1 METTFNE
8 IRAREIINIFDGK
21 RLGRA
26 QDIVFEKE
34 TGQVSGIVVPGVSKF
49 LRKSDDIFIPIDK
62 IKKIGDDVILVALCD
77 EINSKVTP
85 QENKLKNNNQISY
98 ARFRRT
104 GPKVK

>member
-8 IRAREIINIFDGK
+8 IRAREIINIYDGK

-34 TGQVSGIVVPGVSKF
+34 TGQVSGIIVPGVSKF
-49 LRKSDDIFIPIDK
+49 LRKSDDIFIPITK
-62 IKKIGDDVILVALCD
+62 IKRIGDDVILVALSGAD
-77 EINSKVTP
+77 EQVP
-85 QENKLKNNNQISY
+85 QTQPANYGIKPVSY